1 LTPPGAR
8 GNFPP
13 AAAQMRHRIHPHEV
27 NVNAAPTAP
36 IDIETARLAIR
47 ALGAGDEER
56 LQRVFD
62 ACADHFTALTGQP
75 RPAPDAGAQELA
87 ACLATPGRQVA
98 VLTLADRGEDVG
110 AVGWWAGNPGPDRA
124 LLGMLM
130 VDPAHRRQGL
140 AREALDAVEVWLA
153 GRGIAALRT
162 AFQRRRLAVH
172 PIVRALGFTEMSI
185 REHALLGL
193 PGVGISL
200 WEKPVG

>member
-1 LTPPGAR
+1 
-8 GNFPP
+8 
-13 AAAQMRHRIHPHEV
+13 M
-27 NVNAAPTAP
+27 NAAPTAP

-47 ALGAGDEER
+47 ALGAGDEDR
-56 LQRVFD
+56 LQRLFE
-62 ACADHFTALTGQP
+62 ACADHFSALTGAP
-75 RPAPDAGAQELA
+75 RPAPDAGAQELRS
-87 ACLATPGRQVA
+87 CETTWGRQVA
-98 VLTLADRGEDVG
+98 MLTLLDTGEDVG

-130 VDPAHRRQGL
+130 IHPAHRRQGL
-140 AREALDAVEVWLA
+140 AREALEAVEVWLG
-153 GRGIAALRT
+153 GRGITALRT